1 MERSCPLGHECHKC
15 LWQVTLRGTNPQTG
29 QEIDRV
35 DCALVSIPL
44 LLIEN
49 SQQQRS
55 TGAAIESFRN
65 EMVRGNG
72 VFLSMLQQASEERRA
87 LE

>member
-1 MERSCPLGHECHKC
+1 MERSCPLGHECHRC

-35 DCALVSIPL
+35 DCALVSIP

>member
-72 VFLSMLQQASEERRA
+72 MFLSMLQQASEERRA